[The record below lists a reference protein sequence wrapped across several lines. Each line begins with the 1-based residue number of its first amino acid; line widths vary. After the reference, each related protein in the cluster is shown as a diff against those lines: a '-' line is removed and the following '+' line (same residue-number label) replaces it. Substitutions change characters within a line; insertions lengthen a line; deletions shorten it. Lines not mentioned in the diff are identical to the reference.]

1 MNKAQL
7 LAAETFSYSYANYAD
22 HLGINPRFDKYMP
35 DDIKTIEKIVN
46 SNGGANEI
54 AAKLEVE
61 KDIAEHLLSSYLVAK
76 KIVDADN
83 AADSFRLAV
92 KTSILTA
99 IEEGLNSAE
108 SIDRLVG
115 QICYRAAD
123 LAYLLDM
130 EKKKLSDYS
139 ENLRE
144 WFRRGEGQALQFTF
158 QVNVESIMW
167 NVRPDPNAIKKGQLR
182 KTRGEIK
189 SVTEQFHALAA

>member
-1 MNKAQL
+1 MKYAKMNKAQL

-83 AADSFRLAV
+83 AADSYRLAV

-144 WFRRGEGQALQFTF
+144 
-158 QVNVESIMW
+158 
-167 NVRPDPNAIKKGQLR
+167 
-182 KTRGEIK
+182 
-189 SVTEQFHALAA
+189 